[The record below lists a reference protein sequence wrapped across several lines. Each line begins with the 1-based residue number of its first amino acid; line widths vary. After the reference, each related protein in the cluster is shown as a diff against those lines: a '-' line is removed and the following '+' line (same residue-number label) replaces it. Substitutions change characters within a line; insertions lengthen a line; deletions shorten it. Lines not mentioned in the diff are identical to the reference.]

1 MAANVLI
8 GYLLLYDANRSEVY
22 AKSADI
28 FIRKGR
34 AENISAV
41 SFINNCHPKDINDF
55 KM

>member
-1 MAANVLI
+1 MAGNILI
-8 GYLLLYDANRSEVY
+8 GYLLLYDANRSDVY
-22 AKSADI
+22 SKSADI

-34 AENISAV
+34 AENIAAV